1 MAVHVLALL
10 AHRNGVPVC
19 SEVLAG
25 SVNTNPV
32 VVRRLLRE
40 LQKARLVQT
49 RKGAG
54 FGSRLSRPARRINL
68 GQVFRAL
75 ECDVPFARPRRKPNA
90 DCPVGRGIGPVIDRV
105 FGSAGRALE
114 KDLARTTL
122 AAVLV
127 EVKAAGR
134 RKHREVRPKAK
145 ILDKKK
151 RAA

>member
-54 FGSRLSRPARRINL
+54 FGSRLGRPANRIDL
-68 GQVFRAL
+68 GQIFRAL
-75 ECDVPFARPRRKPNA
+75 ECDVPFARPRREPNA

-105 FGSAGRALE
+105 FSSAGRALE
-114 KDLARTTL
+114 RDLARTTL
-122 AAVLV
+122 AAVLA
-127 EVKAAGR
+127 ELKAAGT
-134 RKHREVRPKAK
+134 RKRGEARPKAK
-145 ILDKKK
+145 ILDKKT